1 MTRLAIPSP
10 LAAALLALG
19 ALDEPDFAAL
29 RRALDSVEE
38 LVSRGHLVAVMADV
52 IGNARADALV
62 AALADALAARPE
74 MRTTIGEL
82 VAQSLD
88 LPPGD
93 EPALRRTIATRV
105 DALLATTSGPAILAL
120 KRASTVSDRP
130 AVLDKVRIAT
140 DIRPVFADAGDSA
153 QATHEAAAT
162 IVHTLRIDIFENWQP
177 ASIYVALPED
187 GLALLKAIVERAEH
201 KQRILTNMLDNG
213 ELALL
218 PADPPA

>member
-19 ALDEPDFAAL
+19 ELDEPDFVKL
-29 RRALDSVEE
+29 RRALDGVEG
-38 LVSRGHLVAVMADV
+38 LVSPRQLVAAMAEV
-52 IGNARADALV
+52 IGNERAEPLV

-74 MRTTIGEL
+74 TRTSIGEL

-88 LPPGD
+88 LPLSD
-93 EPALRRTIATRV
+93 ELALRRTIATRV

-140 DIRPVFADAGDSA
+140 DIRPVFADAGDSPR
-153 QATHEAAAT
+153 ATHEAAAT
-162 IVHTLRIDIFENWQP
+162 IIHTLRLDIFENWQP
-177 ASIYVALPED
+177 ASIYIALPED
-187 GLALLKAIVERAEH
+187 GLTLLKAIVERAED
-201 KQRILTNMLDNG
+201 KQRVLTKMLDNG
-213 ELALL
+213 ELPLL